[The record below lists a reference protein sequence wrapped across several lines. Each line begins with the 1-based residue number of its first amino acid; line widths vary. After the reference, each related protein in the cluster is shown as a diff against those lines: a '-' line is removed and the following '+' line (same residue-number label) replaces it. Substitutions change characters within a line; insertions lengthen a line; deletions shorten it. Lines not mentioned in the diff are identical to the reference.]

1 MPTNS
6 RRSASGRTERVGQ
19 PSRPSRRA
27 GRRPKA
33 APYQAEIAALAE
45 TTAELPSP
53 FRERAIRVVAAIV
66 GLFERAWRGLRRGD
80 EPGTRL

>member
-6 RRSASGRTERVGQ
+6 RTPAGGRPGRT
-19 PSRPSRRA
+19 SSPSRRSRRA
-27 GRRPKA
+27 ARRPKA
-33 APYQAEIAALAE
+33 APYRAEIAALAE

-66 GLFERAWRGLRRGD
+66 GLFERAWQGLRRRD
-80 EPGTRL
+80 EPGRRP